1 MDPVSLQIKNNDKI
15 MKTISK
21 MAEHPENGVR
31 MVVFLT
37 EFDFNNTHSSTHKLM
52 FTHCALKRH
61 LYFIKKLFE
70 STCKIRIKGT
80 IDFLSNTLKE
90 EF

>member
-1 MDPVSLQIKNNDKI
+1 

-37 EFDFNNTHSSTHKLM
+37 EVDFNFVKV
-52 FTHCALKRH
+52 
-61 LYFIKKLFE
+61 FE
-70 STCKIRIKGT
+70 FSCE
-80 IDFLSNTLKE
+80 KE
-90 EF
+90 VLQLLIQITK